1 MALPFTIYL
10 ANIPFL
16 NKNYLITNGKEVK
29 DTGIYNSVEINNV
42 NFINNITYNRNY
54 LNVEPTSISFII
66 DIDDNSFFNVLW
78 NKYNA
83 VYFSDSTDE
92 NYRILR
98 IEKLM
103 YVSSKKVR
111 VEAVETIY
119 NIIKSSFEVT
129 SNINVSLLKSHETFI
144 RYGYAYDSILNTAG
158 TANFS
163 INGDTDLYTPIGEE
177 IVMPLTRGLKAIEQN
192 YGLET
197 LTSWLNNNV
206 RFWVVVYLQPDTYTV
221 DTKSVVLGKSTYE
234 GMSLPYAVLSC
245 PFIPNNVYKLINRN
259 TGLEDE
265 TISITNLFT
274 FIDAI
279 DQSKIYAIKCYPYS
293 MFMRAGNASIDD
305 TNLIIS
311 NTTFANTY
319 GTGLGF
325 FYVKYLNGSFISNPI
340 TTDFTGYPKMCDSSY
355 AFTNDDLATTENPY
369 IAGNTNILAIND
381 FMGNRKNL
389 NLIWLGNYTQLL
401 FKVVM
406 PQLLETSTY
415 YVDFAS
421 NSSNSLYKNVPSNQM
436 NYLVGSM
443 NFSLSYTVD
452 ALNRFL
458 GSNTNW
464 YKSNMNTLK
473 NNLSKIIVKGFS
485 SLGSS
490 AEKAVS
496 EPTLLQAAQDVN
508 ASATSFRTN
517 LLTGAM
523 DFATAKRNLNYQ
535 LENIENSPDE
545 LIQAS
550 SDIMLYNSVLKP
562 RVYLV
567 WYSATELQK
576 ELLLRNFLY
585 RGLHLN
591 KYISSDSV
599 NKYINITS
607 NKYDKTYLKYVEGD
621 FDLYYNQP
629 NQLKD
634 AGMLDYKQ
642 LDKLSRLFSD
652 GCKLV
657 RYNTTSY
664 TLNDNNFNENN
675 IQNMIDEETFNG

>member
-1 MALPFTIYL
+1 MALPFSIYL

-54 LNVEPTSISFII
+54 LTVEPTSISFII

-92 NYRILR
+92 NYRIYR

-177 IVMPLTRGLKAIEQN
+177 IVMPLTRGLKAIGQN

-197 LTSWLNNNV
+197 LTTWLNDKV

-259 TGLEDE
+259 TGLDDE

-274 FIDAI
+274 FINAI
-279 DQSKIYAIKCYPYS
+279 DQTKIYAIKCYPYS
-293 MFMRAGNASIDD
+293 MFMRAGSASIDD

-325 FYVKYLNGSFISNPI
+325 FYVKYLNGSFISTPI

-355 AFTNDDLATTENPY
+355 AFTNDDLATAENPY

-389 NLIWLGNYTQLL
+389 NLIWLGNYTELL

-421 NSSNSLYKNVPSNQM
+421 NSSNSLYKNIPSNQM

-485 SLGSS
+485 SLGGS

-629 NQLKD
+629 NQPKD
-634 AGMLDYKQ
+634 AGMLDYSQ
-642 LDKLSRLFSD
+642 LDKLSQLFSD

-675 IQNMIDEETFNG
+675 IQNIIDEETFNG

>member
-1 MALPFTIYL
+1 MALPFSIYL

-29 DTGIYNSVEINNV
+29 DTGVYNSVEIINV
-42 NFINNITYNRNY
+42 NFINNITYRNY

-83 VYFSDSTDE
+83 VYFSDNTDE
-92 NYRILR
+92 NYRIYK

-111 VEAVETIY
+111 IEAVETIY
-119 NIIKSSFEVT
+119 NIIKASF
-129 SNINVSLLKSHETFI
+129 NVEQSIDISLLKSHETFI
-144 RYGYAYDSILNTAG
+144 RYGYAYDSILNTSG
-158 TANFS
+158 QANFS
-163 INGDTDLYTPIGEE
+163 INGDTDLYTPLDEE
-177 IVMPLTRGLKAIEQN
+177 IVMPLTKGLKAIEQD
-192 YGLET
+192 YGLEV
-197 LTSWLNNNV
+197 LTSWLNQNV

-221 DTKSVVLGKSTYE
+221 DTKSVVLNKSTYE

-245 PFIPNNVYKLINRN
+245 PFIPGNVYKLINRN
-259 TGLEDE
+259 TGLDDE
-265 TISITNLFT
+265 TISIENLFT
-274 FIDAI
+274 FINSI
-279 DQSKIYAIKCYPYS
+279 DQSRIYAIKCYPYS
-293 MFMRAGNASIDD
+293 MFMRSGSASIDD
-305 TNLIIS
+305 TNLIIN

-325 FYVKYLNGSFISNPI
+325 FYVKYLNGSFISKPI
-340 TTDFTGYPKMCDSSY
+340 TTDFTGYPKMCDSTY
-355 AFTNDDLATTENPY
+355 VFTNDDLATTENPY

-389 NLIWLGNYTQLL
+389 NLIWLGSYTELL

-421 NSSNSLYKNVPSNQM
+421 NTSNSLYKNVPPNQM
-436 NYLVGSM
+436 NYLVGCM

-473 NNLSKIIVKGFS
+473 NNLSKIIVKGLASF
-485 SLGSS
+485 
-490 AEKAVS
+490 EKARS
-496 EPTLLQAAQDVN
+496 ETSLLKATQDIM

-535 LENIENSPDE
+535 LESIENSPDE
-545 LIQAS
+545 LIQVS
-550 SDIMLYNSVLKP
+550 SDIMLYNSVIKP
-562 RVYLV
+562 RIYLV
-567 WYSATELQK
+567 WYSATDLQK
-576 ELLLRNFLY
+576 ELLLHNFLY
-585 RGLHLN
+585 RGLRLN
-591 KYISSDSV
+591 KYISSDNV

-629 NQLKD
+629 NQPKE

-675 IQNMIDEETFNG
+675 IQNMIDEETFQ

>member
-1 MALPFTIYL
+1 MALPFSIYL

-83 VYFSDSTDE
+83 VYFSDSTDK
-92 NYRILR
+92 NYRIYR

-144 RYGYAYDSILNTAG
+144 RYGYAYDSILNEAG
-158 TANFS
+158 MANFS
-163 INGDTDLYTPIGEE
+163 INGETDLYTPIGEE

-206 RFWVVVYLQPDTYTV
+206 RFWVVVYLQPDTYIV
-221 DTKSVVLGKSTYE
+221 DEKSVVLGKSRYE
-234 GMSLPYAVLSC
+234 GMLLPYAVLSC

-259 TGLEDE
+259 TGLDDE
-265 TISITNLFT
+265 TISIENLFT
-274 FIDAI
+274 FINAI
-279 DQSKIYAIKCYPYS
+279 DQSKIYTIKCYPYS
-293 MFMRAGNASIDD
+293 MFMRAGSASIND

-340 TTDFTGYPKMCDSSY
+340 TTDFTGYPKMYDSGYS
-355 AFTNDDLATTENPY
+355 FTKDDLATTENPY

-381 FMGNRKNL
+381 FIGNRKNL

-415 YVDFAS
+415 YVDFTS

-464 YKSNMNTLK
+464 YKSNMNILK

-485 SLGSS
+485 SLGGS

-607 NKYDKTYLKYVEGD
+607 NKFDKTYLKYVEGD

-629 NQLKD
+629 NQRKE

-675 IQNMIDEETFNG
+675 IQNIIDEETFN

>member
-1 MALPFTIYL
+1 MALPFSIYL

-54 LNVEPTSISFII
+54 LTVEPTSISFII

-92 NYRILR
+92 NYRIYR

-163 INGDTDLYTPIGEE
+163 INGDTDLYSPIGEE

-221 DTKSVVLGKSTYE
+221 ETKSVVLNKSTYE

-259 TGLEDE
+259 TGLDDE
-265 TISITNLFT
+265 TISIKNLFT

-279 DQSKIYAIKCYPYS
+279 DQTKIYAIKCYPYS

-421 NSSNSLYKNVPSNQM
+421 NSSNSLYKNIPSNQM

-458 GSNTNW
+458 GSNINW

-485 SLGSS
+485 SLGGS

-508 ASATSFRTN
+508 ASVTSFRTN

-629 NQLKD
+629 NQPKD
-634 AGMLDYKQ
+634 AGMLDYNQ
-642 LDKLSRLFSD
+642 LDKLSQLFSD

-675 IQNMIDEETFNG
+675 IQNIIDEETFNG

>member
-1 MALPFTIYL
+1 MALPFSIYL

-29 DTGIYNSVEINNV
+29 DTGIYNSVKINNV

-54 LNVEPTSISFII
+54 LTVEPTSISFII

-92 NYRILR
+92 NYRIYR

-144 RYGYAYDSILNTAG
+144 RYGYAYDSILNTSGA
-158 TANFS
+158 ANFS

-197 LTSWLNNNV
+197 LTSWLNINV
-206 RFWVVVYLQPDTYTV
+206 RFWVVVYLQPDTYRV
-221 DTKSVVLGKSTYE
+221 DTKSVVLSKSTYE

-265 TISITNLFT
+265 AISIENLFT
-274 FIDAI
+274 FINAI
-279 DQSKIYAIKCYPYS
+279 DQSKIYTIKCYPYS
-293 MFMRAGNASIDD
+293 MFMRAGSASIDD

-485 SLGSS
+485 SLGGS

-496 EPTLLQAAQDVN
+496 EPTLLKAAQDVN

-550 SDIMLYNSVLKP
+550 SDIMLYNSVLRP

-629 NQLKD
+629 NQPKD
-634 AGMLDYKQ
+634 AGMLDYNQ
-642 LDKLSRLFSD
+642 LDKLSQLFSD

-675 IQNMIDEETFNG
+675 IQNIIDEETFNG

>member
-1 MALPFTIYL
+1 MALPFKIYL

-29 DTGIYNSVEINNV
+29 DAGVYNSVEIINV
-42 NFINNITYNRNY
+42 NFINNITFNRNY

-78 NKYNA
+78 NRYNA
-83 VYFSDSTDE
+83 VYFSDNTDE
-92 NYRILR
+92 NYRIYK

-111 VEAVETIY
+111 IEAVDTIY
-119 NIIKSSFEVT
+119 NIIKTSF
-129 SNINVSLLKSHETFI
+129 NVEQSIDISLLKSHETFI
-144 RYGYAYDSILNTAG
+144 RYGYAYDSILNASG
-158 TANFS
+158 QANFS
-163 INGDTDLYTPIGEE
+163 IKGDTDLYTPLGEE
-177 IVMPLTRGLKAIEQN
+177 VVMPLTKGLKAIEQD
-192 YGLET
+192 YGLEI
-197 LTSWLNNNV
+197 LTSWLNQNV

-221 DTKSVVLGKSTYE
+221 DTKSVVLNKSTYE

-245 PFIPNNVYKLINRN
+245 PFIPGNVYKLINRN
-259 TGLEDE
+259 TGLDDE
-265 TISITNLFT
+265 TISIENLFT
-274 FIDAI
+274 FINSI
-279 DQSKIYAIKCYPYS
+279 DQSRVYAIKCYPYS
-293 MFMRAGNASIDD
+293 MFIRAGSALIDD
-305 TNLIIS
+305 TNLIIN

-340 TTDFTGYPKMCDSSY
+340 TTDFTGFPKMSDSTY
-355 AFTNDDLATTENPY
+355 VFTNDDLATSENPY
-369 IAGNTNILAIND
+369 IAGNTNILALND

-421 NSSNSLYKNVPSNQM
+421 NTSNSLYKNVPPGQM
-436 NYLVGSM
+436 NYLVGCM

-458 GSNTNW
+458 GSNLNW

-473 NNLSKIIVKGFS
+473 NNLYKVIVKGFGSLS
-485 SLGSS
+485 SSS
-490 AEKAVS
+490 EKAVS
-496 EPTLLQAAQDVN
+496 EPTILQAAQDIN

-535 LENIENSPDE
+535 LESIENSPDE
-545 LIQAS
+545 LIQVS
-550 SDIMLYNSVLKP
+550 SDIMLYNSVIKP
-562 RVYLV
+562 SIYLV
-567 WYSATELQK
+567 WYSATDLQK
-576 ELLLRNFLY
+576 ELLLHNFLY
-585 RGLHLN
+585 KGLHLN
-591 KYISSDSV
+591 KYISSDNV
-599 NKYINITS
+599 NKYINITT

-629 NQLKD
+629 NQQKE

-642 LDKLSRLFSD
+642 LDKLSRLFSG

-675 IQNMIDEETFNG
+675 IQIAIDEETFNE

>member
-1 MALPFTIYL
+1 MALPFSIYL

-29 DTGIYNSVEINNV
+29 DTGIYNSVKINNV

-54 LNVEPTSISFII
+54 LTVEPTSISFII

-83 VYFSDSTDE
+83 VYFSDNTDE
-92 NYRILR
+92 NYRIYR

-129 SNINVSLLKSHETFI
+129 SKINVSLLKSHETFI
-144 RYGYAYDSILNTAG
+144 RYGYAYDSILNTSG

-163 INGDTDLYTPIGEE
+163 INGDTDLYSPIGEE

-197 LTSWLNNNV
+197 LTSWLNKNV
-206 RFWVVVYLQPDTYTV
+206 RFWVVVYLQPDTYIV

-259 TGLEDE
+259 TGLDDE
-265 TISITNLFT
+265 TISIKNLFT
-274 FIDAI
+274 FINAI
-279 DQSKIYAIKCYPYS
+279 DQSKIYTIKCYPYS
-293 MFMRAGNASIDD
+293 MFKRAGSASIDD

-340 TTDFTGYPKMCDSSY
+340 TTDFTGYPKMYDSSY
-355 AFTNDDLATTENPY
+355 AFTSDDLATTENPY

-415 YVDFAS
+415 YVDFES

-485 SLGSS
+485 SLGGS

-607 NKYDKTYLKYVEGD
+607 NKYDKRYLKYVEGD

-629 NQLKD
+629 NQPKE
-634 AGMLDYKQ
+634 AGMLDYSQ
-642 LDKLSRLFSD
+642 LDKLSQLFSD

-675 IQNMIDEETFNG
+675 IQNIIDEETFNG

>member
-1 MALPFTIYL
+1 MALPFSIYL

-29 DTGIYNSVEINNV
+29 DTGVYNSVEIINV

-78 NKYNA
+78 NRYNA
-83 VYFSDSTDE
+83 VYFSDNTDE
-92 NYRILR
+92 NYRIYK

-111 VEAVETIY
+111 IEAVETIY
-119 NIIKSSFEVT
+119 NIIKASF
-129 SNINVSLLKSHETFI
+129 NVEQSIDISLLKSHETFI
-144 RYGYAYDSILNTAG
+144 RYGYAYDSILNASG
-158 TANFS
+158 QANFS
-163 INGDTDLYTPIGEE
+163 INGDTDLYTPLGEE
-177 IVMPLTRGLKAIEQN
+177 VVMPLTKGLKPIEQD
-192 YGLET
+192 YGLEI
-197 LTSWLNNNV
+197 LTSWLNQNV

-221 DTKSVVLGKSTYE
+221 DTKSVVLNKSTYE
-234 GMSLPYAVLSC
+234 GMSVPYALLSC
-245 PFIPNNVYKLINRN
+245 PFIRGNVYKLINRN

-265 TISITNLFT
+265 TISIENLFT
-274 FIDAI
+274 FINSI
-279 DQSKIYAIKCYPYS
+279 DQSRIYAIKCYPYS
-293 MFMRAGNASIDD
+293 MFMRSGSALIDD
-305 TNLIIS
+305 TNLIIN

-325 FYVKYLNGSFISNPI
+325 FYVKYLNGSFISKPI
-340 TTDFTGYPKMCDSSY
+340 TTDFTGYPKMSDSTY
-355 AFTNDDLATTENPY
+355 VFTNNDLATTENPY

-389 NLIWLGNYTQLL
+389 NLIWLGSYTQLL

-421 NSSNSLYKNVPSNQM
+421 NTSNSLYKNVPPNQM
-436 NYLVGSM
+436 NYLVGCM
-443 NFSLSYTVD
+443 NFTLSYTVD

-458 GSNTNW
+458 GSNLNW

-473 NNLSKIIVKGFS
+473 NNLYKVIVKGLS
-485 SLGSS
+485 SLGAS
-490 AEKAVS
+490 AEKALT
-496 EPTLLQAAQDVN
+496 EPNLFQAAQAVN

-535 LENIENSPDE
+535 LESIENSPNE
-545 LIQAS
+545 LIQVS
-550 SDIMLYNSVLKP
+550 SDIMLYNRVLKP
-562 RVYLV
+562 SIYLV
-567 WYSATELQK
+567 WYSATDLQK

-585 RGLHLN
+585 RGLRLN
-591 KYISSDSV
+591 KYISSDNA
-599 NKYINITS
+599 NKYINITP

-629 NQLKD
+629 NQPKE
-634 AGMLDYKQ
+634 AGMLDYNQ

-675 IQNMIDEETFNG
+675 IQNIIDEETFNE

>member
-1 MALPFTIYL
+1 MALPFSIYL

-29 DTGIYNSVEINNV
+29 DTGIYNSVEIINV

-78 NKYNA
+78 NRYNA
-83 VYFSDSTDE
+83 VYFSDNTDE
-92 NYRILR
+92 NYRIYK

-111 VEAVETIY
+111 IEAVETIY
-119 NIIKSSFEVT
+119 NIIKASF
-129 SNINVSLLKSHETFI
+129 NVEQSIDISLLKSHETFI
-144 RYGYAYDSILNTAG
+144 RYGYAYDSILNASG
-158 TANFS
+158 QPNFS
-163 INGDTDLYTPIGEE
+163 INGDTDLYTPLGEE
-177 IVMPLTRGLKAIEQN
+177 VVMPLTKGLKAIEQD
-192 YGLET
+192 YGLEV
-197 LTSWLNNNV
+197 LTSWLNQNV

-221 DTKSVVLGKSTYE
+221 DTKSIVLNKSTYE

-245 PFIPNNVYKLINRN
+245 PFIPGNVYKLINKN
-259 TGLEDE
+259 TGLDDE
-265 TISITNLFT
+265 TISIENLFT
-274 FIDAI
+274 FINSI
-279 DQSKIYAIKCYPYS
+279 DQSRIYAIKCYPYS
-293 MFMRAGNASIDD
+293 MFMRAGSASVDD
-305 TNLIIS
+305 TNLIIN

-325 FYVKYLNGSFISNPI
+325 FYVKYLNGSFISEPI
-340 TTDFTGYPKMCDSSY
+340 TTDFTGYPKMCDSRY

-389 NLIWLGNYTQLL
+389 NLIWLGSYTELL

-421 NSSNSLYKNVPSNQM
+421 NTSNSLYKNVPPNQM
-436 NYLVGSM
+436 NYLVGCM

-458 GSNTNW
+458 GSNLNW

-473 NNLSKIIVKGFS
+473 NNLYKVIVKGLASF
-485 SLGSS
+485 
-490 AEKAVS
+490 EKARS
-496 EPTLLQAAQDVN
+496 ETSLLKASQDIM

-517 LLTGAM
+517 SLIGAM

-535 LENIENSPDE
+535 LESIENSPDE
-545 LIQAS
+545 LIQVS
-550 SDIMLYNSVLKP
+550 SDIMLCNSVIKT
-562 RVYLV
+562 RIYLV
-567 WYSATELQK
+567 WYSATDLQK
-576 ELLLRNFLY
+576 ELLLHNFLY
-585 RGLHLN
+585 KGLHLN
-591 KYISSDSV
+591 KYISSDNV
-599 NKYINITS
+599 NKYINITT

-629 NQLKD
+629 NQPKE

-675 IQNMIDEETFNG
+675 IQNIIDEETFQ

>member
-92 NYRILR
+92 NYRIYR

-221 DTKSVVLGKSTYE
+221 DTKSIVLNKSTYE

-259 TGLEDE
+259 TGLDDE
-265 TISITNLFT
+265 TISIENLFT
-274 FIDAI
+274 FINAI
-279 DQSKIYAIKCYPYS
+279 DQSKIYTIKCYPYS
-293 MFMRAGNASIDD
+293 MFMSAGSASIDD

-340 TTDFTGYPKMCDSSY
+340 TTDFTGYPKMYDSSY
-355 AFTNDDLATTENPY
+355 AFTKDDLATTENPY

-629 NQLKD
+629 NQSKD

-675 IQNMIDEETFNG
+675 IQNIIDEETFNG

>member
-1 MALPFTIYL
+1 MALPFNIYL

-29 DTGIYNSVEINNV
+29 DTGVYNSVEIINV

-92 NYRILR
+92 NYRIYR

-129 SNINVSLLKSHETFI
+129 SNMNVSLLKSHETFI

-192 YGLET
+192 YQLET

-221 DTKSVVLGKSTYE
+221 GTKSIVLNKSTYE

-259 TGLEDE
+259 TGLDDE
-265 TISITNLFT
+265 TISIENLFT
-274 FIDAI
+274 FINAI
-279 DQSKIYAIKCYPYS
+279 DQSKIYTIKCYPYS
-293 MFMRAGNASIDD
+293 MFMRAGSASIDD

-325 FYVKYLNGSFISNPI
+325 FYVKYLKGSFISNPI
-340 TTDFTGYPKMCDSSY
+340 TTDFTGYPKMYDSSY
-355 AFTNDDLATTENPY
+355 TFTNDDLATTENPY
-369 IAGNTNILAIND
+369 IAGNTNTLAIND

-485 SLGSS
+485 SLGGS

-496 EPTLLQAAQDVN
+496 EPTLLQTIQDVN

-567 WYSATELQK
+567 WYSATDLQK

-585 RGLHLN
+585 KGLHLN
-591 KYISSDSV
+591 KYISSSNV
-599 NKYINITS
+599 NKYINITK

-629 NQLKD
+629 NQPKD
-634 AGMLDYKQ
+634 AGMLDYTQ
-642 LDKLSRLFSD
+642 LDKLSRLFTD

>member
-29 DTGIYNSVEINNV
+29 DTGVYNSVEINNV

-92 NYRILR
+92 NYRIFK
-98 IEKLM
+98 IEKLT

-206 RFWVVVYLQPDTYTV
+206 RFWVVVYLQPDTYKV
-221 DTKSVVLGKSTYE
+221 DTKAVVLGKSTYE

-245 PFIPNNVYKLINRN
+245 PFIPNKVYKLINRN
-259 TGLEDE
+259 TGLDDE

-279 DQSKIYAIKCYPYS
+279 DQSRIYAIKCYPYS

-340 TTDFTGYPKMCDSSY
+340 TTDFTGYPKMYDSSY
-355 AFTNDDLATTENPY
+355 AFSNDDLATTENPY

-406 PQLLETSTY
+406 PQLLETTTY
-415 YVDFAS
+415 YVDFTS

-443 NFSLSYTVD
+443 NFTLSYTID

-473 NNLSKIIVKGFS
+473 NNLFKIIVRGFS

-490 AEKAVS
+490 TEKAAT
-496 EPTLLQAAQDVN
+496 EPTLIQAALDVN
-508 ASATSFRTN
+508 ASITSFRTN
-517 LLTGAM
+517 MVTGTM
-523 DFATAKRNLNYQ
+523 DFANARRNLNYQ

-585 RGLHLN
+585 KGLHLN
-591 KYISSDSV
+591 KYISSGNV
-599 NKYINITS
+599 NKYINITN

-642 LDKLSRLFSD
+642 LDKLSRLFTA

-657 RYNTTSY
+657 RYNPTIY
-664 TLNDNNFNENN
+664 TLNNNNFNENN

>member
-1 MALPFTIYL
+1 MALPFSIYL

-29 DTGIYNSVEINNV
+29 DTGVYNSVEIINV
-42 NFINNITYNRNY
+42 NFINNITFNRNY

-78 NKYNA
+78 NRYNA
-83 VYFSDSTDE
+83 VYFSDNTDE
-92 NYRILR
+92 NYRIYK

-111 VEAVETIY
+111 IDAVETIY
-119 NIIKSSFEVT
+119 NIIKASF
-129 SNINVSLLKSHETFI
+129 NVEQSIDISLLKSHETFI
-144 RYGYAYDSILNTAG
+144 RYGYAYDSILNASG
-158 TANFS
+158 QANFS
-163 INGDTDLYTPIGEE
+163 INGDTDLYTPLGEE
-177 IVMPLTRGLKAIEQN
+177 IVMPLTKGLKPIEQD
-192 YGLET
+192 YGEEI
-197 LTSWLNNNV
+197 LTSWLNQNV

-221 DTKSVVLGKSTYE
+221 DTKSVVLNKSTYE

-245 PFIPNNVYKLINRN
+245 PFIPGNVYKLINRN
-259 TGLEDE
+259 TGLDDE
-265 TISITNLFT
+265 TISIENLFT
-274 FIDAI
+274 FINSI
-279 DQSKIYAIKCYPYS
+279 DQSRVYAIKCYPYS
-293 MFMRAGNASIDD
+293 MFIRAGGASVDD
-305 TNLIIS
+305 TNLIIN

-325 FYVKYLNGSFISNPI
+325 FYIKYLNGSFISKPI
-340 TTDFTGYPKMCDSSY
+340 TTDFTGYPKMSDSTY
-355 AFTNDDLATTENPY
+355 VFTNDDLATTENPY
-369 IAGNTNILAIND
+369 IAGNTNILALND
-381 FMGNRKNL
+381 FIGNRKNL
-389 NLIWLGNYTQLL
+389 NLIWLGNYTHLL

-421 NSSNSLYKNVPSNQM
+421 KTSNSLYKNVPPNQM
-436 NYLVGSM
+436 NYLVGCM

-458 GSNTNW
+458 GSNLNW

-473 NNLSKIIVKGFS
+473 NNLYKVIVKGFGSLRS
-485 SLGSS
+485 SGG
-490 AEKAVS
+490 KAVS
-496 EPTLLQAAQDVN
+496 EPTLLQAAQDIY

-535 LENIENSPDE
+535 LESIENSPDE
-545 LIQAS
+545 LIQVS
-550 SDIMLYNSVLKP
+550 TDIMLYNSVIKP
-562 RVYLV
+562 RIYLV
-567 WYSATELQK
+567 WYSATDLQK

-591 KYISSDSV
+591 KYISSDNV
-599 NKYINITS
+599 NKYINITN

-629 NQLKD
+629 NQPKE

-657 RYNTTSY
+657 RYTTSSY

-675 IQNMIDEETFNG
+675 IQNSIDEETFQ

>member
-1 MALPFTIYL
+1 MALPFSIYL

-54 LNVEPTSISFII
+54 LTVEPTSISFII

-92 NYRILR
+92 NYRIYR
-98 IEKLM
+98 IEKLT

-144 RYGYAYDSILNTAG
+144 RYGYAYDSILNASG

-177 IVMPLTRGLKAIEQN
+177 IVTPLTRGLKAIEQN

-197 LTSWLNNNV
+197 LTTWLNDKV

-259 TGLEDE
+259 TGLDDE
-265 TISITNLFT
+265 TISIKNLFT

-293 MFMRAGNASIDD
+293 MFMRAGSASIDD

-369 IAGNTNILAIND
+369 IAGNTNMLAIND

-415 YVDFAS
+415 YVDFSS

-485 SLGSS
+485 SLRGS

-629 NQLKD
+629 NQPKE
-634 AGMLDYKQ
+634 AGMLDYNK

-675 IQNMIDEETFNG
+675 IQNIIDEETFNG

>member
-42 NFINNITYNRNY
+42 NFINNITCNRNY

-92 NYRILR
+92 NYRIYR

-221 DTKSVVLGKSTYE
+221 DTKSVVLSKSTYE

-259 TGLEDE
+259 MGLEDE

-340 TTDFTGYPKMCDSSY
+340 TTDFTGYPKMYDISY
-355 AFTNDDLATTENPY
+355 TFTNDDLATTENPY

-443 NFSLSYTVD
+443 NFSLSYTID

-508 ASATSFRTN
+508 ASVTSFRTN

-545 LIQAS
+545 LIQTS

-585 RGLHLN
+585 KGLHLN

-629 NQLKD
+629 NQQKD
-634 AGMLDYKQ
+634 AGVLDYKQ

-675 IQNMIDEETFNG
+675 IQNIIDEETFNG

>member
-1 MALPFTIYL
+1 MALPFNIYL

-16 NKNYLITNGKEVK
+16 HKNYLITNGKEVK
-29 DTGIYNSVEINNV
+29 DTGIYNSVEIINV

-92 NYRILR
+92 NYRIYR
-98 IEKLM
+98 IEKLT

-111 VEAVETIY
+111 IEAVETIY

-144 RYGYAYDSILNTAG
+144 RYGYAYDSILNTSG
-158 TANFS
+158 NANFS

-197 LTSWLNNNV
+197 LTTWLNNNV

-221 DTKSVVLGKSTYE
+221 DTKSIVLNKSTYE

-259 TGLEDE
+259 TGLDDE
-265 TISITNLFT
+265 TINIENLFT
-274 FIDAI
+274 FINAI
-279 DQSKIYAIKCYPYS
+279 DQSKIYTIKCYPYS
-293 MFMRAGNASIDD
+293 MFMRAGSAWIDD

-340 TTDFTGYPKMCDSSY
+340 TTDFTGYPKMYDSSY
-355 AFTNDDLATTENPY
+355 AFTKDDLATTENPY

-485 SLGSS
+485 SLGGS
-490 AEKAVS
+490 AEKALS

-508 ASATSFRTN
+508 ASVTQFRTN

-629 NQLKD
+629 NQSKD

-675 IQNMIDEETFNG
+675 IQNIIDEETFNG

>member
-16 NKNYLITNGKEVK
+16 NKNYLITNGKQVK
-29 DTGIYNSVEINNV
+29 DTGVYNSVEIINV

-92 NYRILR
+92 NYRIYR
-98 IEKLM
+98 IEKLT

-206 RFWVVVYLQPDTYTV
+206 RFWVVVYLQPDTYRV
-221 DTKSVVLGKSTYE
+221 DTKSIVLSKSTYE

-245 PFIPNNVYKLINRN
+245 PFISNNVYKLINRN
-259 TGLEDE
+259 TGLGDE
-265 TISITNLFT
+265 TISIKNLFT
-274 FIDAI
+274 FINAI

-293 MFMRAGNASIDD
+293 MFMRAGSASTDD

-340 TTDFTGYPKMCDSSY
+340 TTDFTSYPKMNDSTY
-355 AFTNDDLATTENPY
+355 IFTSNDLATTENPY
-369 IAGNTNILAIND
+369 IAGNTNMLAIND

-389 NLIWLGNYTQLL
+389 NLIWLGSYTQLL

-443 NFSLSYTVD
+443 NFSLSYTID

-464 YKSNMNTLK
+464 YKSNMNTIK

-490 AEKAVS
+490 AEKAIS
-496 EPTLLQAAQDVN
+496 EPTLIQALQDVS
-508 ASATSFRTN
+508 ASVTQFRTN

-523 DFATAKRNLNYQ
+523 DFVTAKRNLNYQ

-629 NQLKD
+629 NQRKD

-642 LDKLSRLFSD
+642 LDKLSRLFSA

-675 IQNMIDEETFNG
+675 IQNIIDEETFNG

>member
-1 MALPFTIYL
+1 MALPFNIYL

-29 DTGIYNSVEINNV
+29 DTGIYNSVEIINV
-42 NFINNITYNRNY
+42 NFINNITYRNY

-83 VYFSDSTDE
+83 VYFSDNTDE
-92 NYRILR
+92 NYRIYK

-111 VEAVETIY
+111 IEAVETIY
-119 NIIKSSFEVT
+119 NIIKASF
-129 SNINVSLLKSHETFI
+129 NVEQSIDISLLKSHDTFI
-144 RYGYAYDSILNTAG
+144 RYGYAYDSILNTSG
-158 TANFS
+158 QANFS
-163 INGDTDLYTPIGEE
+163 INGDTDLYTPLDEE
-177 IVMPLTRGLKAIEQN
+177 IVMPLTKGLKAIEQD
-192 YGLET
+192 YGLEV
-197 LTSWLNNNV
+197 LTSWLNQNV

-221 DTKSVVLGKSTYE
+221 DTKSVVLNKSTYE

-245 PFIPNNVYKLINRN
+245 PFIPSNVYKLINRN
-259 TGLEDE
+259 TGLDDE
-265 TISITNLFT
+265 TISIENLFT
-274 FIDAI
+274 FINSI
-279 DQSKIYAIKCYPYS
+279 DQSRIYAIKCYPYS
-293 MFMRAGNASIDD
+293 MFMRSGSALIDD
-305 TNLIIS
+305 INLIIN

-325 FYVKYLNGSFISNPI
+325 FYVKYLNGSFISKPI
-340 TTDFTGYPKMCDSSY
+340 TTDFTGYPKMCDSTY
-355 AFTNDDLATTENPY
+355 VFTNDDLATTENPY

-389 NLIWLGNYTQLL
+389 NLIWLGSYTELL

-421 NSSNSLYKNVPSNQM
+421 NTCNSLYKNVPPNQM
-436 NYLVGSM
+436 NYLVGCM

-473 NNLSKIIVKGFS
+473 NNLSKIIVKGLASF
-485 SLGSS
+485 
-490 AEKAVS
+490 EKARS
-496 EPTLLQAAQDVN
+496 ETSLLKATQDIM

-535 LENIENSPDE
+535 LESIENSPDE
-545 LIQAS
+545 LIQVS
-550 SDIMLYNSVLKP
+550 SDIMLYNIVIKP
-562 RVYLV
+562 RIYLV
-567 WYSATELQK
+567 WYSATDLQK
-576 ELLLRNFLY
+576 ELLLHNFLY
-585 RGLHLN
+585 RGLRLN
-591 KYISSDSV
+591 KYISSDNV

-607 NKYDKTYLKYVEGD
+607 NKYDKSYLKYVEGD

-629 NQLKD
+629 NQPKE

-675 IQNMIDEETFNG
+675 IQNMIDEETFNE

>member
-1 MALPFTIYL
+1 MALPFSIYI

-29 DTGIYNSVEINNV
+29 DAGIYNSVEINNV

-54 LNVEPTSISFII
+54 LTVEPTSISFII

-92 NYRILR
+92 NYRIYR

-144 RYGYAYDSILNTAG
+144 RYGYAYDSILNASG

-197 LTSWLNNNV
+197 LTSWLNNKV

-221 DTKSVVLGKSTYE
+221 NAKSVVLGKSTYE

-245 PFIPNNVYKLINRN
+245 PFIPNKVYKLINKN
-259 TGLEDE
+259 TGLDDE
-265 TISITNLFT
+265 TISIENLFT
-274 FIDAI
+274 FINAI
-279 DQSKIYAIKCYPYS
+279 DQSKIYTIKCYPYS
-293 MFMRAGNASIDD
+293 MFKRAGSASIDD

-325 FYVKYLNGSFISNPI
+325 FYVKYLNGSFMSNPV
-340 TTDFTGYPKMCDSSY
+340 TTDFAGFPKMTDSTYMFSG
-355 AFTNDDLATTENPY
+355 NELATSENPY
-369 IAGNTNILAIND
+369 IAGNTNMLAIND

-485 SLGSS
+485 SLGGSG
-490 AEKAVS
+490 EKAVS
-496 EPTLLQAAQDVN
+496 EPTLLQAAQDIN

-545 LIQAS
+545 LIQVS
-550 SDIMLYNSVLKP
+550 SDIMLYNSVRNP

-629 NQLKD
+629 NQPKE

-657 RYNTTSY
+657 RYNTNSY

-675 IQNMIDEETFNG
+675 IQNIIDEETFNG

>member
-1 MALPFTIYL
+1 MALPFNIYL

-29 DTGIYNSVEINNV
+29 DTGIYNSVEIINV
-42 NFINNITYNRNY
+42 NFISNITYNRNY

-92 NYRILR
+92 NYRIYR
-98 IEKLM
+98 IEKLT

-111 VEAVETIY
+111 IEAVETIY

-144 RYGYAYDSILNTAG
+144 RYGYAYDSILNTSG
-158 TANFS
+158 NANFS

-197 LTSWLNNNV
+197 LTTWLNNNV

-221 DTKSVVLGKSTYE
+221 DTKSIALNKSTYE
-234 GMSLPYAVLSC
+234 GISLPYAVLSC

-259 TGLEDE
+259 TGLDDE
-265 TISITNLFT
+265 TISLEKLFT
-274 FIDAI
+274 FINAI
-279 DQSKIYAIKCYPYS
+279 DQSKIYTIKCYPYS
-293 MFMRAGNASIDD
+293 MFMRAGSASTDD

-325 FYVKYLNGSFISNPI
+325 FYVKYLKGSFISNPI
-340 TTDFTGYPKMCDSSY
+340 TTDFTSYPKMNDSTY
-355 AFTNDDLATTENPY
+355 IFTPNDLATTENPY
-369 IAGNTNILAIND
+369 IAGNTNMLAIND

-389 NLIWLGNYTQLL
+389 NLIWLGSYTQLL

-406 PQLLETSTY
+406 PQLLETTTY
-415 YVDFAS
+415 YVDFVP
-421 NSSNSLYKNVPSNQM
+421 NSSNSLYKNIPSNQM

-443 NFSLSYTVD
+443 NFSLSYTID

-496 EPTLLQAAQDVN
+496 EPTLLQAALDVN
-508 ASATSFRTN
+508 ASITSFRTN

-545 LIQAS
+545 LIQVS

-562 RVYLV
+562 RIYLV
-567 WYSATELQK
+567 WYSATDLQK

-585 RGLHLN
+585 KGLHLN
-591 KYISSDSV
+591 KYISSDIV

-607 NKYDKTYLKYVEGD
+607 NKYDKQYLKYVEGD

-629 NQLKD
+629 NQPKD

-642 LDKLSRLFSD
+642 LDNLSRLFTN

>member
-1 MALPFTIYL
+1 MALPFSIYL

-29 DTGIYNSVEINNV
+29 DNGIYNSVEINNV

-92 NYRILR
+92 NYRIYR

-129 SNINVSLLKSHETFI
+129 SKINVSLLKSHETFI
-144 RYGYAYDSILNTAG
+144 RYGYAYNSILNRAG
-158 TANFS
+158 TPNFS
-163 INGDTDLYTPIGEE
+163 KNGDTDLYTPIGEE
-177 IVMPLTRGLKAIEQN
+177 IVMPLTRGLKAIEQD

-197 LTSWLNNNV
+197 LTSWINNNV
-206 RFWVVVYLQPDTYTV
+206 RFWVVVYLQPDTYRV
-221 DTKSVVLGKSTYE
+221 DTKSVVLGKSTYW

-245 PFIPNNVYKLINRN
+245 PFTVNDDVYKVINRN
-259 TGLEDE
+259 NGLDDE
-265 TISITNLFT
+265 IINIENLFT
-274 FIDAI
+274 FINAI

-293 MFMRAGNASIDD
+293 MFMRAGSASIDD
-305 TNLIIS
+305 TNLIIN

-325 FYVKYLNGSFISNPI
+325 FYVKHLNGSFISNPI
-340 TTDFTGYPKMCDSSY
+340 TTDFAGFPKMNDSTY
-355 AFTNDDLATTENPY
+355 VFDGNDLATTENPY
-369 IAGNTNILAIND
+369 IAGNTNMLAIND

-389 NLIWLGNYTQLL
+389 NLIWLGSYTQLL

-406 PQLLETSTY
+406 PQLLETTTY
-415 YVDFAS
+415 YVDLLS
-421 NSSNSLYKNVPSNQM
+421 NSSNSLYNNVPSNQM

-443 NFSLSYTVD
+443 NFTLSYTVD

-458 GSNTNW
+458 GSNINW

-473 NNLSKIIVKGFS
+473 NNLSKKIIQGFS
-485 SLGSS
+485 SLGVS
-490 AEKAVS
+490 AGKALT
-496 EPTLLQAAQDVN
+496 EPTLLQAAQDVY
-508 ASATSFRTN
+508 AGGMSLHTN

-523 DFATAKRNLNYQ
+523 DFVTAARNLNYQ

-550 SDIMLYNSVLKP
+550 SDIMLYSSLIRP

-585 RGLHLN
+585 KGLHLN
-591 KYISSDSV
+591 KYISSSKV
-599 NKYINITS
+599 NKYINITG
-607 NKYDKTYLKYVEGD
+607 NKYDKTYLKYIEGD

-629 NQLKD
+629 NLPKE

-642 LDKLSRLFSD
+642 LDKLSRLFSA

-657 RYNTTSY
+657 RYDTTSY

-675 IQNMIDEETFNG
+675 IQNIIDEKTFN

>member
-1 MALPFTIYL
+1 MALPFSIYL

-29 DTGIYNSVEINNV
+29 DTGIYNSVKINNV
-42 NFINNITYNRNY
+42 NFINHITYNRNY
-54 LNVEPTSISFII
+54 LDVEPTSISFII

-83 VYFSDSTDE
+83 VYFSDNTDE
-92 NYRILR
+92 NYRIYR

-119 NIIKSSFEVT
+119 NIIKSSFKVT

-144 RYGYAYDSILNTAG
+144 RYGYAYDSILNTSG

-177 IVMPLTRGLKAIEQN
+177 IVMPLTRGLKPIEQN
-192 YGLET
+192 YELET
-197 LTSWLNNNV
+197 LTSWLNKNV
-206 RFWVVVYLQPDTYTV
+206 RFWVVVYLQPDTYRV
-221 DTKSVVLGKSTYE
+221 DTESVVLGKSTYE

-245 PFIPNNVYKLINRN
+245 PFIPDNVYKLINKN
-259 TGLEDE
+259 TGLKDE

-279 DQSKIYAIKCYPYS
+279 DQTKIYAIKCYPYS
-293 MFMRAGNASIDD
+293 MFKRAGSASIDD

-340 TTDFTGYPKMCDSSY
+340 TTDFTGYPKMYDSSY

-421 NSSNSLYKNVPSNQM
+421 DSSNSLYKNVPSNQM
-436 NYLVGSM
+436 NYLVGFM

-473 NNLSKIIVKGFS
+473 NNLSKIIVRGFS
-485 SLGSS
+485 SLGGS

-508 ASATSFRTN
+508 ASVTSFRTN

-562 RVYLV
+562 RIYLV

-591 KYISSDSV
+591 KYISSDSA

-629 NQLKD
+629 NQSKD

-675 IQNMIDEETFNG
+675 IQNIIDEETFND

>member
-1 MALPFTIYL
+1 MALPFSIYL

-29 DTGIYNSVEINNV
+29 DTGIYNYVEINNV
-42 NFINNITYNRNY
+42 NFINNIAYNRNY

-92 NYRILR
+92 NYRIYR

-144 RYGYAYDSILNTAG
+144 RYGYAYDSILNTSG
-158 TANFS
+158 MANFS

-177 IVMPLTRGLKAIEQN
+177 IVMPLMKGLKAIEQN

-234 GMSLPYAVLSC
+234 GMALPYAILSC
-245 PFIPNNVYKLINRN
+245 PFIPKNVYKLINRN
-259 TGLEDE
+259 TGLGDE
-265 TISITNLFT
+265 TISIENLFT
-274 FIDAI
+274 FINAI
-279 DQSKIYAIKCYPYS
+279 DQSKIYTIKCYPYS
-293 MFMRAGNASIDD
+293 MFMRAGSASIDD

-355 AFTNDDLATTENPY
+355 AFTPDDLATTENPY

-389 NLIWLGNYTQLL
+389 NLIWLGNYTQLI

-436 NYLVGSM
+436 NYLVGFM

-485 SLGSS
+485 SLGGS

-607 NKYDKTYLKYVEGD
+607 NKYDKRYLKYVEGD

-629 NQLKD
+629 NQSKD
-634 AGMLDYKQ
+634 AGVLDYKQ

-657 RYNTTSY
+657 RYNTNSY

-675 IQNMIDEETFNG
+675 IQNIIDEETFNG

>member
-1 MALPFTIYL
+1 MALPFSIYL

-29 DTGIYNSVEINNV
+29 DTGIYNSVKINNV

-54 LNVEPTSISFII
+54 LTVEPTSISFII

-92 NYRILR
+92 NYRIYR

-129 SNINVSLLKSHETFI
+129 SKINVSLLKSHETFI
-144 RYGYAYDSILNTAG
+144 RYGYAYDSILNESGA
-158 TANFS
+158 ANFS
-163 INGDTDLYTPIGEE
+163 INGDTDLYSPIGEE

-206 RFWVVVYLQPDTYTV
+206 RFWVVVYLQPDTYRF
-221 DTKSVVLGKSTYE
+221 DTNSVVLGKSTYE

-259 TGLEDE
+259 TGLDDE
-265 TISITNLFT
+265 TISIKNLFT
-274 FIDAI
+274 FINAI

-293 MFMRAGNASIDD
+293 MFVRAGSASIDD

-311 NTTFANTY
+311 NTTFENTY

-340 TTDFTGYPKMCDSSY
+340 KTDFTGYPKMYDSSY

-415 YVDFAS
+415 YVDFKS

-436 NYLVGSM
+436 NYLVGFM

-485 SLGSS
+485 SLGGS

-550 SDIMLYNSVLKP
+550 SDIMLYNTVLKP

-629 NQLKD
+629 NQPKE
-634 AGMLDYKQ
+634 AGMLDYNQ
-642 LDKLSRLFSD
+642 LDKLSQLFSG

-657 RYNTTSY
+657 RYNTNSY

-675 IQNMIDEETFNG
+675 IQNIIDEETFN

>member
-1 MALPFTIYL
+1 MALPFSIYL

-29 DTGIYNSVEINNV
+29 DTGVYNSVEIINV
-42 NFINNITYNRNY
+42 NFINNITYRNY

-83 VYFSDSTDE
+83 VYFSDNTDE
-92 NYRILR
+92 NYRIYK

-111 VEAVETIY
+111 IEAVETIY
-119 NIIKSSFEVT
+119 NIIKASF
-129 SNINVSLLKSHETFI
+129 NVEQSIDISLLKSHDTFI
-144 RYGYAYDSILNTAG
+144 RYGYAYDSILNTSG
-158 TANFS
+158 QANFS
-163 INGDTDLYTPIGEE
+163 VNGDTDLYTPLDEE
-177 IVMPLTRGLKAIEQN
+177 IVMPLTKGLKAIEQD
-192 YGLET
+192 YGLEV
-197 LTSWLNNNV
+197 LTSWLNQNV

-221 DTKSVVLGKSTYE
+221 DAKSVVLNKSTYE
-234 GMSLPYAVLSC
+234 GMSLPYTVLSC
-245 PFIPNNVYKLINRN
+245 PFIPGNVYKLINRN
-259 TGLEDE
+259 TGLDDE
-265 TISITNLFT
+265 TISIENLFT
-274 FIDAI
+274 FINSI
-279 DQSKIYAIKCYPYS
+279 DQSRIYAIKCYPYS
-293 MFMRAGNASIDD
+293 MFMRSGSASVDD
-305 TNLIIS
+305 TNLIIN

-325 FYVKYLNGSFISNPI
+325 FYIKYLNGSFISNPI
-340 TTDFTGYPKMCDSSY
+340 TTDFTGYPKMSDSTY
-355 AFTNDDLATTENPY
+355 VFTNDDLATTENPY

-389 NLIWLGNYTQLL
+389 NLIWLGSYTQLL

-421 NSSNSLYKNVPSNQM
+421 NTSNSLYKNVPANQM
-436 NYLVGSM
+436 NYLVGCM
-443 NFSLSYTVD
+443 NFNLSYTVD

-458 GSNTNW
+458 GSNLNW

-473 NNLSKIIVKGFS
+473 NNLSKIIVKGFAS
-485 SLGSS
+485 F
-490 AEKAVS
+490 EKARS
-496 EPTLLQAAQDVN
+496 ETSLLKATQDIM

-535 LENIENSPDE
+535 LESIENSPDE
-545 LIQAS
+545 LIQVS

-562 RVYLV
+562 RIYLV
-567 WYSATELQK
+567 WYSATDLQK

-585 RGLHLN
+585 KGLHLN
-591 KYISSDSV
+591 KYISSDNV

-629 NQLKD
+629 NQPKE

-652 GCKLV
+652 GCKLI

-675 IQNMIDEETFNG
+675 IQNSIDEETFNG

>member
-1 MALPFTIYL
+1 MALPFSIYL

-29 DTGIYNSVEINNV
+29 DTGVYNSVEIINV
-42 NFINNITYNRNY
+42 NFINNITFNRNY

-83 VYFSDSTDE
+83 VYFSDNTDE
-92 NYRILR
+92 NYRIYK

-111 VEAVETIY
+111 IEAVETIY
-119 NIIKSSFEVT
+119 NIIKASF
-129 SNINVSLLKSHETFI
+129 NVEQSIDISLLKSHETFI
-144 RYGYAYDSILNTAG
+144 RYGYAYDSILNTSG
-158 TANFS
+158 QANFS
-163 INGDTDLYTPIGEE
+163 INGDTDLYTPLGEE
-177 IVMPLTRGLKAIEQN
+177 VVMPLTKGLKAIEQD
-192 YGLET
+192 YGLEI
-197 LTSWLNNNV
+197 LTSWLNQNV

-221 DTKSVVLGKSTYE
+221 DAKSVVLNKSTYE

-245 PFIPNNVYKLINRN
+245 PFIPGNVYKLINRN
-259 TGLEDE
+259 TGLDDE
-265 TISITNLFT
+265 TISIENLFT
-274 FIDAI
+274 FINSI
-279 DQSKIYAIKCYPYS
+279 DQSRIYAIKCYPYS
-293 MFMRAGNASIDD
+293 MFMRSGSASVDD
-305 TNLIIS
+305 TNLIIN

-325 FYVKYLNGSFISNPI
+325 FYIKYLNGSFISKPI
-340 TTDFTGYPKMCDSSY
+340 TTDFTGYPKMSDSTY
-355 AFTNDDLATTENPY
+355 VFTNDDLATTENPY

-389 NLIWLGNYTQLL
+389 NLIWLGSYTQLL

-421 NSSNSLYKNVPSNQM
+421 NTSNSLYKNVPANQM
-436 NYLVGSM
+436 NYLVGCM
-443 NFSLSYTVD
+443 NFNLSYTVD

-473 NNLSKIIVKGFS
+473 NNLSKIIVKGLASF
-485 SLGSS
+485 
-490 AEKAVS
+490 EKARS
-496 EPTLLQAAQDVN
+496 ETSLLKATQDIM

-545 LIQAS
+545 LIQVS
-550 SDIMLYNSVLKP
+550 SDITLYNSVIKP
-562 RVYLV
+562 RIYLV
-567 WYSATELQK
+567 WYSATDLQK

-585 RGLHLN
+585 KGLHLN
-591 KYISSDSV
+591 KYISSDNV
-599 NKYINITS
+599 NKYINITN
-607 NKYDKTYLKYVEGD
+607 NKYDKTYLKFVEGD

-629 NQLKD
+629 NQAKD

-642 LDKLSRLFSD
+642 LDKLSRLFTD

-675 IQNMIDEETFNG
+675 IQNMIDEETFQ

>member
-1 MALPFTIYL
+1 MALPFSIYL

-92 NYRILR
+92 NYRIYR

-144 RYGYAYDSILNTAG
+144 RYGYAYDSILNAAG

-265 TISITNLFT
+265 TISIENLFT
-274 FIDAI
+274 FINAI
-279 DQSKIYAIKCYPYS
+279 DQSKIYTIKCYPYS

-340 TTDFTGYPKMCDSSY
+340 TTDFTGYPKMYDSSY
-355 AFTNDDLATTENPY
+355 TFTNDDLATTENPY

-443 NFSLSYTVD
+443 NFSLSYTID

-545 LIQAS
+545 LIQVS

-562 RVYLV
+562 RIYLV

-576 ELLLRNFLY
+576 ELLLCNFLY
-585 RGLHLN
+585 KGLHLN
-591 KYISSDSV
+591 KYISSSNV
-599 NKYINITS
+599 NKYINITN

-629 NQLKD
+629 NQPKD

-642 LDKLSRLFSD
+642 LDKLSRLFTD

-675 IQNMIDEETFNG
+675 IQNIIDEETFNG

>member
-1 MALPFTIYL
+1 MALPFNIYL

-92 NYRILR
+92 NYRIYR

-144 RYGYAYDSILNTAG
+144 RYGYAYDSILNEAG

-163 INGDTDLYTPIGEE
+163 INGNTDLYTPIGEE

-197 LTSWLNNNV
+197 LTSWLNKNV
-206 RFWVVVYLQPDTYTV
+206 RFWVVVYLQPDTYIV
-221 DTKSVVLGKSTYE
+221 DTKSVVLGKTTYE
-234 GMSLPYAVLSC
+234 GMPLPYAVLSC

-259 TGLEDE
+259 TGLDDE

-274 FIDAI
+274 FINAI
-279 DQSKIYAIKCYPYS
+279 DQSKIYTIKCYPYS
-293 MFMRAGNASIDD
+293 MFMRAGSASIDD

-340 TTDFTGYPKMCDSSY
+340 TTDFTGYPKMYDSSY

-485 SLGSS
+485 SLGGS

-508 ASATSFRTN
+508 ASVTSFRTN

-550 SDIMLYNSVLKP
+550 SDIMLYNSVLNP

-629 NQLKD
+629 NQTKD

-675 IQNMIDEETFNG
+675 IQNIIDEETFNG

>member
-92 NYRILR
+92 NYRIYR

-111 VEAVETIY
+111 VEAIETIY

-177 IVMPLTRGLKAIEQN
+177 IVMPLTKGLKAIEQN

-206 RFWVVVYLQPDTYTV
+206 RFWVVVYLQPDTYKV

-259 TGLEDE
+259 TGLDDE
-265 TISITNLFT
+265 TISIEKLYT
-274 FIDAI
+274 FINAI

-293 MFMRAGNASIDD
+293 MFMRAGSASIDD

-325 FYVKYLNGSFISNPI
+325 FYVKYLKGSFISNPI
-340 TTDFTGYPKMCDSSY
+340 TTDFTGYPKMYDSSY

-389 NLIWLGNYTQLL
+389 NLIWLGNYKQLL

-406 PQLLETSTY
+406 PQLLETSAY

-490 AEKAVS
+490 GGKAIS

-508 ASATSFRTN
+508 ASVTSFRTN

-523 DFATAKRNLNYQ
+523 DFVTAKRNLNYQ

-591 KYISSDSV
+591 KYISSDRV

-675 IQNMIDEETFNG
+675 IQNIIDEETFNG

>member
-1 MALPFTIYL
+1 MALPFSIYL

-42 NFINNITYNRNY
+42 NFINHITYNRNY
-54 LNVEPTSISFII
+54 LSVEPTSISFII

-83 VYFSDSTDE
+83 VYFSDNTDE
-92 NYRILR
+92 NYRIYR

-144 RYGYAYDSILNTAG
+144 RYGYAYDSILNPSG

-177 IVMPLTRGLKAIEQN
+177 IVMPLTRGLKPIEQN

-221 DTKSVVLGKSTYE
+221 DTESVVLGKSTYE

-245 PFIPNNVYKLINRN
+245 PFIPNNVYKLINKN
-259 TGLEDE
+259 TGLKDE

-279 DQSKIYAIKCYPYS
+279 DQTKIYAIKCYPYS
-293 MFMRAGNASIDD
+293 MFMRAGSASIDD

-355 AFTNDDLATTENPY
+355 AFTHDDLATTENPY

-485 SLGSS
+485 SLGGS

-629 NQLKD
+629 NQPKD
-634 AGMLDYKQ
+634 AGMLDYKK

-675 IQNMIDEETFNG
+675 IQNIIDEETFN

>member
-92 NYRILR
+92 NYRIYR

-259 TGLEDE
+259 TGLDDE
-265 TISITNLFT
+265 TISIENLFT
-274 FIDAI
+274 FINAI
-279 DQSKIYAIKCYPYS
+279 DQSKIYTIKCYPYS
-293 MFMRAGNASIDD
+293 MFMRAGSASIDD

-443 NFSLSYTVD
+443 NLAF
-452 ALNRFL
+452 
-458 GSNTNW
+458 
-464 YKSNMNTLK
+464 
-473 NNLSKIIVKGFS
+473 
-485 SLGSS
+485 
-490 AEKAVS
+490 
-496 EPTLLQAAQDVN
+496 
-508 ASATSFRTN
+508 
-517 LLTGAM
+517 
-523 DFATAKRNLNYQ
+523 
-535 LENIENSPDE
+535 
-545 LIQAS
+545 LIQW
-550 SDIMLYNSVLKP
+550 MLSIV
-562 RVYLV
+562 
-567 WYSATELQK
+567 
-576 ELLLRNFLY
+576 F
-585 RGLHLN
+585 
-591 KYISSDSV
+591 
-599 NKYINITS
+599 
-607 NKYDKTYLKYVEGD
+607 
-621 FDLYYNQP
+621 
-629 NQLKD
+629 
-634 AGMLDYKQ
+634 
-642 LDKLSRLFSD
+642 
-652 GCKLV
+652 
-657 RYNTTSY
+657 
-664 TLNDNNFNENN
+664 
-675 IQNMIDEETFNG
+675 

>member
-1 MALPFTIYL
+1 MALPFSIYL

-83 VYFSDSTDE
+83 VYFSDSTDK
-92 NYRILR
+92 NYRIYR

-129 SNINVSLLKSHETFI
+129 SNINVSLLKSHKTFI
-144 RYGYAYDSILNTAG
+144 RYGYAYDSILNTAR

-206 RFWVVVYLQPDTYTV
+206 RFWVVVYLQPDTYRV
-221 DTKSVVLGKSTYE
+221 DTKSVVLSKSTYE

-265 TISITNLFT
+265 TISIENLFT
-274 FIDAI
+274 FINAI
-279 DQSKIYAIKCYPYS
+279 DQSKIYTIKCYPYS
-293 MFMRAGNASIDD
+293 MFMRAGSASIDD

-415 YVDFAS
+415 YVDFVS

-485 SLGSS
+485 SLGGST
-490 AEKAVS
+490 EKAVS

-508 ASATSFRTN
+508 ASVTSFRTN

-591 KYISSDSV
+591 KYVSSDSV

-607 NKYDKTYLKYVEGD
+607 NIYDKTYLKYVEGD

-629 NQLKD
+629 NQSKE
-634 AGMLDYKQ
+634 AGILDYKQ

-675 IQNMIDEETFNG
+675 IQNIIDEETFNA

>member
-1 MALPFTIYL
+1 MALPFSIYL

-29 DTGIYNSVEINNV
+29 DTGIYNSVKIINV
-42 NFINNITYNRNY
+42 NFINNITYRNY

-83 VYFSDSTDE
+83 VYFSDNTDE
-92 NYRILR
+92 NYRIYK

-111 VEAVETIY
+111 IEAVETIY
-119 NIIKSSFEVT
+119 NIIKASF
-129 SNINVSLLKSHETFI
+129 NVEQSIDISLLKSHETFI
-144 RYGYAYDSILNTAG
+144 RYGYAYDSILNASG
-158 TANFS
+158 QANFS
-163 INGDTDLYTPIGEE
+163 INGDTDLYTPLGEE
-177 IVMPLTRGLKAIEQN
+177 VVMPLTKGLKAIEQD
-192 YGLET
+192 YGLEI
-197 LTSWLNNNV
+197 LTSWLNQNV

-221 DTKSVVLGKSTYE
+221 DAKSVVLNKSTYE

-245 PFIPNNVYKLINRN
+245 PFIPRNVYKLINRN
-259 TGLEDE
+259 TGLDDE
-265 TISITNLFT
+265 TISIENLFT
-274 FIDAI
+274 FINSI
-279 DQSKIYAIKCYPYS
+279 DQSRIYAIKCYPYS
-293 MFMRAGNASIDD
+293 MFMRSGSASVDD
-305 TNLIIS
+305 TNLIIN

-325 FYVKYLNGSFISNPI
+325 FYIKYLNGSFISKPI
-340 TTDFTGYPKMCDSSY
+340 TTDFTGYPKMSDSTY
-355 AFTNDDLATTENPY
+355 VFTNDDLATTENPY

-389 NLIWLGNYTQLL
+389 NLIWLGSYTQLL

-421 NSSNSLYKNVPSNQM
+421 NTSNSLYKNVPANQM
-436 NYLVGSM
+436 NYLVGCM
-443 NFSLSYTVD
+443 NFNLSYTVD

-473 NNLSKIIVKGFS
+473 NNLSKIIVKGLASF
-485 SLGSS
+485 
-490 AEKAVS
+490 EKARS
-496 EPTLLQAAQDVN
+496 ETSLLKATQDIM
-508 ASATSFRTN
+508 ASATSFRSN

-545 LIQAS
+545 LIQVS
-550 SDIMLYNSVLKP
+550 SDITLYNSVIKP
-562 RVYLV
+562 RIYLV
-567 WYSATELQK
+567 WYSATDLQK
-576 ELLLRNFLY
+576 ELLLHNFLY
-585 RGLHLN
+585 KGLHLN
-591 KYISSDSV
+591 KYISSDNV
-599 NKYINITS
+599 NKYINITN
-607 NKYDKTYLKYVEGD
+607 NKYDKTYLKFVEGD

-629 NQLKD
+629 NQPKD

-642 LDKLSRLFSD
+642 LDKLSRLFTD

-675 IQNMIDEETFNG
+675 IQNMIDEETFQ

>member
-1 MALPFTIYL
+1 MALPFSIYL

-92 NYRILR
+92 NYRIYR

-144 RYGYAYDSILNTAG
+144 RYGYAYDSILNPSG
-158 TANFS
+158 KANFS

-206 RFWVVVYLQPDTYTV
+206 RFWFVVYLQPDTYTV

-259 TGLEDE
+259 MGLDDE
-265 TISITNLFT
+265 TIRIENLFT
-274 FIDAI
+274 FINAI

-293 MFMRAGNASIDD
+293 MFMRAGSASIDD

-325 FYVKYLNGSFISNPI
+325 FYVKYLNGSFISNPV
-340 TTDFTGYPKMCDSSY
+340 TTDFAGFPKMTDSTY
-355 AFTNDDLATTENPY
+355 AFSSNDLATSENPY
-369 IAGNTNILAIND
+369 IAGNTNMLAIND

-485 SLGSS
+485 SLGGS
-490 AEKAVS
+490 AEKALS

-607 NKYDKTYLKYVEGD
+607 NKYDKTYLKYVEGN

-629 NQLKD
+629 NQTKD

-675 IQNMIDEETFNG
+675 IQNIIDEETFNG

>member
-1 MALPFTIYL
+1 MALPFNIYL

-92 NYRILR
+92 NYRIYR
-98 IEKLM
+98 IEKLT

-119 NIIKSSFEVT
+119 NIIKSSFKVS
-129 SNINVSLLKSHETFI
+129 SNIKVSLLKSHETFI
-144 RYGYAYDSILNTAG
+144 RYGYAYDSIVNEAG
-158 TANFS
+158 MANFS

-177 IVMPLTRGLKAIEQN
+177 IVMPLTKGLKAIEQN

-197 LTSWLNNNV
+197 LTSWINDKV
-206 RFWVVVYLQPDTYTV
+206 RFWVVVYLQPGKYTV
-221 DTKSVVLGKSTYE
+221 DTKSVALSKSTYE

-245 PFIPNNVYKLINRN
+245 PFIPNKVYKLINRN
-259 TGLEDE
+259 TGLDDE
-265 TISITNLFT
+265 TISIENLFT
-274 FIDAI
+274 FINAI
-279 DQSKIYAIKCYPYS
+279 DQSKIYTIKCYPYS
-293 MFMRAGNASIDD
+293 MFMRAGSASIDD

-325 FYVKYLNGSFISNPI
+325 FYVKHLNGSFISNPI

-355 AFTNDDLATTENPY
+355 SFSSGELATTENPY

-389 NLIWLGNYTQLL
+389 NLIWLGSYTQLV

-415 YVDFAS
+415 YVDFVS

-485 SLGSS
+485 SLGGS

-496 EPTLLQAAQDVN
+496 EPTLLQAVQDVN

-545 LIQAS
+545 LIQVS

-576 ELLLRNFLY
+576 ELLLRNFLC

-599 NKYINITS
+599 NKYINITG
-607 NKYDKTYLKYVEGD
+607 NKFDKTFLKYVEGD

-629 NQLKD
+629 EQLKE
-634 AGMLDYKQ
+634 AGILDYKQ

-657 RYNTTSY
+657 RYYSNSY

-675 IQNMIDEETFNG
+675 IQNIIEEERFN